1 MKNEQIIDKYMKLP
15 QELQNEVLDFIDF
28 LINKNNLSIKDDNR
42 TSRGGFGILK
52 RKIMIADY
60 FDEPLEDFKNYVD

>member
-28 LINKNNLSIKDDNR
+28 LKYKNNQSNDDGNN

-52 RKIMIADY
+52 GKISISEDFGY
-60 FDEPLEDFKNYVD
+60 PLEDFKN

>member
-52 RKIMIADY
+52 GKISISDD
-60 FDEPLEDFKNYVD
+60 FEEPL